1 MSKSIVWN
9 TYTRIYQTPKNYALA
24 MKRIHPA
31 WIVAG
36 VTFLTLI
43 AAAAFRSTTSVM
55 FVPLETEF
63 SWTRTQTSAAVTLNL
78 IFYGLTA
85 PFAAVLMERYSV
97 KKVALWALGLI
108 GLGTVLT
115 VWMTSLW
122 QLVLYWGVMVGAG
135 TGGLA
140 LVFASIVANRWFVK
154 RRGLVTGIFSAAYAT
169 GQLVFLPLI
178 ANMVTQ
184 LGWRTGSLV
193 VAGFVAVVI
202 PIFILFFRNSPAEAN
217 SSAYGSMA
225 GEPTYTEAP
234 RSLLDTFAVLF
245 EVAKTRQFWVL
256 SGTFFVC
263 GWTTNGLIG
272 AHFIP
277 AAHDHGMP
285 ATTAAGLL
293 ALVGIFDFVGTIL
306 SGWLTDCFDSRIL
319 LVIYYG
325 LRGLALFSVPFVLGP
340 TVEPP
345 LLFFVVFYGLDWI
358 ATVPPTI
365 ELIRRYFGLGKTGI
379 VWGWVF
385 ASHMVGAGVA
395 ATYAG
400 VIRDLEG
407 SYFLAWIT
415 AAVLCVVAAA
425 AFWLLRKDDVAPK
438 Q

>member
-1 MSKSIVWN
+1 
-9 TYTRIYQTPKNYALA
+9 

-63 SWTRTQTSAAVTLNL
+63 AWTRTQTSAAVTLNL

-193 VAGFVAVVI
+193 IAGFVAVVI

-225 GEPTYTEAP
+225 SEPTYTEAP

-306 SGWLTDCFDSRIL
+306 SGWLTDRFDSRIL

>member
-1 MSKSIVWN
+1 
-9 TYTRIYQTPKNYALA
+9 
-24 MKRIHPA
+24 MKRMHPA

-63 SWTRTQTSAAVTLNL
+63 AWTRTQTSAAVTLNL

-85 PFAAVLMERYSV
+85 PFAAVLMEKYSI
-97 KKVALWALGLI
+97 KKVALAALGLI

-122 QLVLYWGVMVGAG
+122 QLVLYWGVLVGAG

-217 SSAYGSMA
+217 SSAYGSTA
-225 GEPTYTEAP
+225 NEPTYTEAP

-293 ALVGIFDFVGTIL
+293 AVVGVFDFVGTIL
-306 SGWLTDCFDSRIL
+306 SGWLTDRFDSRIL

-325 LRGLALFSVPFVLGP
+325 LRSLALFSVPFVLGP

-438 Q
+438 R

>member
-1 MSKSIVWN
+1 
-9 TYTRIYQTPKNYALA
+9 

-63 SWTRTQTSAAVTLNL
+63 AWTRTQTSAAVTLNL

-234 RSLLDTFAVLF
+234 RSLLDTFAVFF

-306 SGWLTDCFDSRIL
+306 SGWLTDRFDSRIL

-400 VIRDLEG
+400 MIRDLEG

>member
-1 MSKSIVWN
+1 MQK
-9 TYTRIYQTPKNYALA
+9 
-24 MKRIHPA
+24 IHRA
-31 WIVAG
+31 WIVAA

-55 FVPLETEF
+55 FEPLETEF
-63 SWTRTQTSAAVTLNL
+63 DWTRSQTSFAVTLNL

-97 KKVALWALGLI
+97 KRVALGALVLI
-108 GLGTVLT
+108 GIGTALT
-115 VWMTSLW
+115 VWMSELW
-122 QLVLYWGVMVGAG
+122 QLVLYWGVFVGAG

-140 LVFASIVANRWFVK
+140 LVFASVVANRWFVDK
-154 RRGLVTGIFSAAYAT
+154 RGLITGIFSAAYAT
-169 GQLVFLPLI
+169 GQLIFLPLI
-178 ANMVTQ
+178 AHMVMSV
-184 LGWRTGSLV
+184 GWKAGSLI
-193 VAGFVAVVI
+193 VAGFVALVI
-202 PIFILFFRNSPAEAN
+202 PVFTFAFKNRPAEAGVRP
-217 SSAYGSMA
+217 YGA
-225 GEPTYTEAP
+225 TEDGPTYTEAP
-234 RSLLDTFAVLF
+234 RTLRSTFTVLF
-245 EVAKTRQFWVL
+245 EVAKTKPFWVL

-285 ATTAAGLL
+285 ATTAASLL
-293 ALVGIFDFVGTIL
+293 ALVGVFDFIGTIL
-306 SGWLTDCFDSRIL
+306 SGWLTDKFDSRVL

-400 VIRDLEG
+400 VIRELQG
-407 SYFLAWIT
+407 SYFIAWIT
-415 AAVLCVVAAA
+415 AAFLCLVAAG
-425 AFWLLRKDDVAPK
+425 AFWLIRKDSLATTVK
-438 Q
+438 